1 MQTRFCDDSIS
12 TPMHNAKC
20 TTIGLLGQTLIL
32 AQGPFED
39 YWTFNIK
46 NFLGVI
52 FVFSCK
58 KYKLPVRTSVIV
70 NQLTREGVTTKP
82 GIYILQNFILHR
94 YITLDY

>member
-1 MQTRFCDDSIS
+1 
-12 TPMHNAKC
+12 MHNAKC

-70 NQLTREGVTTKP
+70 NQLTREGTYYRILSCI
-82 GIYILQNFILHR
+82 GILLLIINYHKKLQK
-94 YITLDY
+94 